1 MAKKKTQKP
10 KQSSTGKLPRL
21 HLHAGGVSSYYVLLI
36 AVTLLVGISAVMVVS
51 ASSNEAVL
59 KLITAQSEQISTAKA
74 LSSFG
79 QTGLAP
85 FMNGIRNI
93 VFIVAGIVC
102 AWVLSRSNYRAWG
115 SNLVWPVIGILV
127 LLVLTALFGV
137 KINGARRWIDVG
149 VSVQASE
156 LAKPVILAY
165 VSWLIV
171 TYIPQ
176 IRRRRSMLLE
186 YWPLAL
192 VFLAAVL
199 IYTQPDLGTTA
210 IIGAGCVVGYLASGG
225 RVGRGYLIFP
235 AGIVG
240 AITFIMMSGNY
251 QAGRITSFL
260 SGEPSHQVKQ
270 ALYALGSGGLVGLG
284 PGLSRQKYY
293 NLPEAQNDFILAIIG
308 EELGFIGSIIVVLG
322 FALILFAGI
331 RIALGAKDKMGRALA
346 AGATAMLV
354 FQGIIN
360 MAAVVGIGPVTGKP
374 LPFVT
379 LGGSAMVSAFMLL
392 GILLSVSRFGADPCR
407 KEVGQARTT
416 SPGSQRPRAT
426 DDKHQGKVLRQPEKR
441 GPRRLRNNQPS
452 KHDEGSSDD
461 EDSFEW
467 RWDSGAHLPSDR
479 TRS

>member
-1 MAKKKTQKP
+1 MAKAAPHKKVPKAKP
-10 KQSSTGKLPRL
+10 SRVYM
-21 HLHAGGVSSYYVLLI
+21 HAGGVSSYYILLI

-51 ASSNEAVL
+51 ASSNETVL
-59 KLITAQSEQISTAKA
+59 KLITAQSEQLSTANA
-74 LSSFG
+74 LTTFG

-85 FMNGIRNI
+85 YMNGIRNV
-93 VFIVAGIVC
+93 VFIVVGIVC

-115 SNLVWPVIGILV
+115 SNLVWPVIMVLV

-137 KINGARRWIDVG
+137 KVNGARRWIDVG

-156 LAKPVILAY
+156 LAKPILLAY
-165 VSWLIV
+165 VAWLIA
-171 TYIPQ
+171 TYLPYIKSRNRP
-176 IRRRRSMLLE
+176 ITE

-192 VFLAAVL
+192 VGVSGLL

-225 RVGRGYLIFP
+225 KVGRGYYIFP
-235 AGIVG
+235 IGIAG
-240 AITFIMMSGNY
+240 AFAYIMMSGNY

-270 ALYALGSGGLVGLG
+270 ALYALGSGGLIGLG

-331 RIALGAKDKMGRALA
+331 RIALGCKDKMGRALA

-392 GILLSVSRFGADPCR
+392 GVLLSVSRYGAEPCR
-407 KEVGQARTT
+407 ADARPTSNKPSAPKRSGDVESKRPAKEPERV
-416 SPGSQRPRAT
+416 
-426 DDKHQGKVLRQPEKR
+426 EKR
-441 GPRRLRNNQPS
+441 RTRRPSNNQPNS
-452 KHDEGSSDD
+452 RKEGPSDD

-467 RWDSGAHLPSDR
+467 RWDSGAHLPSNR